1 MARAKANPDPHDQIK
16 ALEAERSRIAIEK
29 DASSRAVAA
38 ARETLGANEDAIRQR
53 VLEATQ
59 AEARGREHESMEAIA
74 QDAAAARS
82 EIATHE
88 ARIAGLDRAIK
99 EIAEEIE
106 DVRAANVEHF
116 RQAALARCEA
126 FVQTLAADLKAMQER
141 SAEYGEMAGDLSRV
155 WRDEKL
161 AKEKGLRGDVLLSE
175 VPAGDLGAAEND
187 IRKTRER
194 LELLLRFQADK
205 TTPSPRVI
213 RSAANPPTD
222 DPIVEMIG

>member
-1 MARAKANPDPHDQIK
+1 MARAKANPNPDDQIR
-16 ALEAERSRIAIEK
+16 ALEAERSRIASEEA
-29 DASSRAVAA
+29 ASSRAVAA

-74 QDAAAARS
+74 QDAAGARS
-82 EIATHE
+82 DIATHE

-106 DVRAANVEHF
+106 EVRAANVVHF

-126 FVQTLAADLKAMQER
+126 FVQSLAADMKAMQER
-141 SAEYGEMAGDLSRV
+141 SAEYGEMAGNLSRV
-155 WRDEKL
+155 WKDEKR
-161 AKEKGLRGDVLLSE
+161 AVAKGLRADVLLGE
-175 VPAGDLGAAEND
+175 VPVGDLGAAEND

-213 RSAANPPTD
+213 RSSSSP
-222 DPIVEMIG
+222 DPGPLLERI